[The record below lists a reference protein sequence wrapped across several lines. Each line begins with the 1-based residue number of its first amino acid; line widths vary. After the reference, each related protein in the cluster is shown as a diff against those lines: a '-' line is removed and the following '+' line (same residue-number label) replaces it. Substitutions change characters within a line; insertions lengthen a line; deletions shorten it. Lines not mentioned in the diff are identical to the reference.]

1 LKEYLIGAI
10 RIFNIRRY
18 NFSKIY
24 RYLDIRRFNF
34 SKILSSQKTKSVRFY
49 FIASVILISITYLI
63 MPLFYKYD
71 KSKIENIVCADF
83 KYKCSIKG
91 KVNYSFIPSPRI
103 KLKNFIIED
112 SSGSKKKLLKIE
124 KVIIKISLAN
134 LFNKEK
140 FNYTQIQIYNV
151 EVNLNTKK
159 LKNYKKF
166 YSKKFNFKPIKV
178 KGGIINFYEDAKY
191 ITNISNIK
199 FKHKPGREKNK
210 IVLNGDFLDD
220 KLEIEVLNN
229 KSSEEKDL
237 AILSLKL
244 ANQKLFTK
252 VNIFNKT
259 KETDS
264 IKGSVLF
271 KRNKARLKAFFDY
284 KGNQIIFEKANFRN
298 PILDGKFSGILELS
312 PFFQFDLSVDLNAIN
327 FNKIHSLLSNL
338 DEFETKNLFNI
349 NRKINGKLNL
359 STNKIYSKYN
369 LVRSF
374 ESRLKFINGNI
385 LVEQLLLNLGKLG
398 AADLTGSIENKSK
411 FISFKFEKN
420 IFVDNKKFFFS
431 KFSVYNKEDIS
442 SNLFISGNI
451 DLTNLSMHLYEISE
465 DKDKKLAAKDIEY
478 MEKEFN
484 NILFENGYKSFF
496 DFLKL
501 KEYVKTV
508 LSE

>member
-1 LKEYLIGAI
+1 M
-10 RIFNIRRY
+10 
-18 NFSKIY
+18 
-24 RYLDIRRFNF
+24 
-34 SKILSSQKTKSVRFY
+34 
-49 FIASVILISITYLI
+49 
-63 MPLFYKYD
+63 MPLFYNYD

-103 KLKNFIIED
+103 KIKNFIIED
-112 SSGSKKKLLKIE
+112 STGPKKKLLEIE
-124 KVIIKISLAN
+124 KAIVKISLAN

-140 FNYTQIQIYNV
+140 FNYTQIQTYNV

-159 LKNYKKF
+159 LKDYKKF
-166 YSKKFNFKPIKV
+166 YSKKFNFKTIKI
-178 KGGIINFYEDAKY
+178 KNGIINFYEDDKY

-199 FKHKPGREKNK
+199 FKHKPGSKKNK
-210 IVLNGDFLDD
+210 MVLNGDFLDD
-220 KLEIEVLNN
+220 KLEIEFLNN
-229 KSSEEKDL
+229 KNNDKKDL
-237 AILSLKL
+237 AIFSLKL
-244 ANQKLFTK
+244 LNQKLFTE
-252 VNIFNKT
+252 VNIFNEA

-264 IKGSVLF
+264 IKGNILF
-271 KRNKARLKAFFDY
+271 KRNKTRLKTFFDY
-284 KGNQIIFEKANFRN
+284 KGDKIIFDKANFRN
-298 PILDGKFSGILELS
+298 PILDGKFNGILELS

-327 FNKIHSLLSNL
+327 FNKIHSLLASL
-338 DEFETKNLFNI
+338 DEAEIKNLFNI

-374 ESRLKFINGNI
+374 ESRFKFINGNI

-398 AADLTGSIENKSK
+398 AADLTGSVENKSK

-420 IFVDNKKFFFS
+420 IFIDNKKFFYS
-431 KFSVYNKEDIS
+431 KFSVYNKKDIS

-465 DKDKKLAAKDIEY
+465 DKDKKLDAKEIEY

-484 NILFENGYKSFF
+484 NIIFEDGYKSFF